1 MSAALLRKRSGCSL
15 QRSLSTVLL
24 SIHESLVDTPIVN
37 TGSRGTIG
45 TTATVGTPCWLPHGK
60 PSARRR
66 DRSIEQACVAKRGD
80 CDKHR
85 PSANRLIRG
94 IGFPALQHAT
104 SRFFWRAGR
113 NFQHKATDSPEL
125 AVSHHAVRAANAMH
139 KRGRGSFKKT
149 PVPFSGSASQG
160 SSCEN
165 VATETR
171 CLRRRG
177 RSLARRLDRCVA
189 NRFGWSGNTILYET
203 HVPRTADL
211 IGNTAPNNATS
222 EGSDQGRE

>member
-1 MSAALLRKRSGCSL
+1 M
-15 QRSLSTVLL
+15 
-24 SIHESLVDTPIVN
+24 
-37 TGSRGTIG
+37 
-45 TTATVGTPCWLPHGK
+45 
-60 PSARRR
+60 RR
-66 DRSIEQACVAKRGD
+66 AKVAIK
-80 CDKHR
+80 
-85 PSANRLIRG
+85 
-94 IGFPALQHAT
+94 
-104 SRFFWRAGR
+104 
-113 NFQHKATDSPEL
+113 
-125 AVSHHAVRAANAMH
+125 AANNPQDAASMSPPCLRITRRAQ
-139 KRGRGSFKKT
+139 KGTGVFLKDPRPLFGF
-149 PVPFSGSASQG
+149 VPFSGSASQG